1 MIDEILNSMLK
12 SEQIQLNYV
21 INQIHYLSK
30 HSYE

>member
-1 MIDEILNSMLK
+1 MIDEILSMLK

-30 HSYE
+30 YSYK

>member
-1 MIDEILNSMLK
+1 MIDEILSMLK